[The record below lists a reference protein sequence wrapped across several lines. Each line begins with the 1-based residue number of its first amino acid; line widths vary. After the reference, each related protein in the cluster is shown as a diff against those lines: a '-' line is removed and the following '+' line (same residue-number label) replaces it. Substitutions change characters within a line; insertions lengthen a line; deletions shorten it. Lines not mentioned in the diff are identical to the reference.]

1 MRHTAGA
8 PALGAGLQQLAPG
21 SHHPDLTQFPRHLKV
36 CLRGPKTKQ
45 LDTKMLRTILVYG
58 AILAGGSLGLD
69 WLQYRFLV
77 HRYPLEAYL
86 ALIALGFMGLGIWVG
101 ARLFRH
107 TPAAPFE
114 ANVQVQQ
121 TLGISERELQVLEL
135 LAAGRSNKE
144 IASRLEVSPN
154 TVKTHVAK
162 LYDKLEVGRRTE
174 AILRAR
180 ELGMIR

>member
-1 MRHTAGA
+1 
-8 PALGAGLQQLAPG
+8 
-21 SHHPDLTQFPRHLKV
+21 
-36 CLRGPKTKQ
+36 
-45 LDTKMLRTILVYG
+45 MLRTILIYG
-58 AILAGGSLGLD
+58 AILAAGSVGLQ

-77 HRYPLEAYL
+77 RTYPVEAYV
-86 ALIALGFMGLGIWVG
+86 ALIALAFMGLGVWVG
-101 ARLFRH
+101 ARLFRRA
-107 TPAAPFE
+107 PEAPFE
-114 ANVQVQQ
+114 VNTQVRE
-121 TLGISERELQVLEL
+121 TLGISEREMQVLEL

-162 LYDKLEVGRRTE
+162 LFDKLEVKRRTE